1 MTHPM
6 WEIASA
12 GQRLCLLSFQTAL
25 SAGRSFITPWMDAS
39 TPNRTMIETIV
50 RYVHKEITV
59 DREELIERVTQ
70 ATAGNRHDYLTRG
83 DVAQIVDATLQV
95 MSGAVD
101 A

>member
-1 MTHPM
+1 
-6 WEIASA
+6 
-12 GQRLCLLSFQTAL
+12 
-25 SAGRSFITPWMDAS
+25 
-39 TPNRTMIETIV
+39 MIETIV

-101 A
+101 AGQTSEELEEVPPVAPEGDEQDESGEDSEQPQPQTP